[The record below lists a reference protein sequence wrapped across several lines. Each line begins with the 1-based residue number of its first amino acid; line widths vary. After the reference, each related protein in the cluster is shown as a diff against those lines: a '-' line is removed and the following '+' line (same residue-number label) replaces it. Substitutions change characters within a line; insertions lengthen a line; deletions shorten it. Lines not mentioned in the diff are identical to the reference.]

1 MPNHEALGAEFLAS
15 LGFSERI
22 QDICRGHVKAKRYLC
37 WKDKD
42 YYEKLHPMSKAKLEY
57 QGGPMSD
64 EEARAFEADPLFD
77 DIMRMRTFDEQAL
90 KPGRNVKR
98 IEDYAEMMKQVIK
111 RDLFKSFVTIDSAR
125 PLSALPDYNAAKNRL
140 EQLDLG

>member
-90 KPGRNVKR
+90 KPGRDVMR
-98 IEDYAEMMKQVIK
+98 LEDYAEMMKQVIK
-111 RDLFKSFVTIDSAR
+111 RDLFNPIGSFHNASIDSAR

-140 EQLDLG
+140 E